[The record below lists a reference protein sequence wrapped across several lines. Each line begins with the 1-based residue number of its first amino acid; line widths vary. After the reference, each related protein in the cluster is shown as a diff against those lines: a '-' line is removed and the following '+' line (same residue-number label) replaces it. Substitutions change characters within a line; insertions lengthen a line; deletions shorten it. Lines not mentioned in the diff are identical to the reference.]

1 MSRDNIAD
9 ELDAVIRKR
18 RKYSAFFDWPD
29 KKIKEWDVVCELL
42 RSMHARG
49 DYRYTNKVE
58 SVDDDWPD
66 CVIRDSGGVQVGVEV
81 TELVNQKAIEMCERG
96 KNVYREWSDQ
106 AVREKIAQILKRK
119 DEKAHHGDLYGKL
132 ILVIHNDEID
142 LPSFRLFPILDASP
156 FPLTRNID
164 EAYVICSYEPKLG
177 NAPNPYPY
185 ITLNFDP
192 PTTR

>member
-1 MSRDNIAD
+1 MSRESIAD

-42 RSMHARG
+42 RSMRARG

-66 CVIRDSGGVQVGVEV
+66 CVIRDVGGVQVGVEV
-81 TELVNQKAIEMCERG
+81 TELVDQKAIEMCERG
-96 KNVYREWSDQ
+96 NNVYREWSDQ
-106 AVREKIAQILKRK
+106 AVREKVAQILNRK

-156 FPLTRNID
+156 FLRTRNID
-164 EAYVICSYEPKLG
+164 EAYIICSYEPKLD

>member
-1 MSRDNIAD
+1 MSRESIAD

-42 RSMHARG
+42 RSMRARG

-66 CVIRDSGGVQVGVEV
+66 CVIRDVGGVQVGVEV
-81 TELVNQKAIEMCERG
+81 TELVDQKAIEMCERG
-96 KNVYREWSDQ
+96 NNVYREWSDQ
-106 AVREKIAQILKRK
+106 AVREKVAQILNRK

-156 FPLTRNID
+156 FPRTRNID
-164 EAYVICSYEPKLG
+164 EAYIICSYEPKLD